1 MKAAPA
7 ALPVKGRMLGT
18 LGKPVIT
25 PMGFLVTGCSV
36 MGREGR
42 LWEEEITNTMGFTTV
57 GILAEIMDAMVTIM
71 PARFPANNHSN
82 ARVGHSNGR
91 YAAIASGLT
100 EFQQRMVTEAA
111 ETFARQL
118 AERLELLQ
126 PAGQQYVPKQPA
138 PHAPPVSTVVR
149 QLGLVRPSP
158 APAQNGGT
166 GQG

>member
-36 MGREGR
+36 LGREGR

-71 PARFPANNHSN
+71 PAAF
-82 ARVGHSNGR
+82 
-91 YAAIASGLT
+91 
-100 EFQQRMVTEAA
+100 
-111 ETFARQL
+111 
-118 AERLELLQ
+118 LQ
-126 PAGQQYVPKQPA
+126 IIIQM
-138 PHAPPVSTVVR
+138 
-149 QLGLVRPSP
+149 LGLDIVM
-158 APAQNGGT
+158 AGMLLLLLG
-166 GQG
+166 